1 MGMAASQVR
10 FLQLTNRKN
19 EIGFQLT
26 QLANDKVSLSRD
38 MQKVSKEYQN
48 ALNQKVLKWSN
59 NSGVT
64 YVDLS
69 YQNLMKPSSMNQNK
83 PYLLTDASDRVVI
96 DSEYQKYASLISS
109 TGAPGGDWQSVRT
122 KVISEL
128 TGIDANKIN
137 NANAYQ
143 EEIWANEA
151 VINQLIDNE
160 PIKPTKQTNA
170 ETFIKN
176 LGSSTGIAGNT
187 TTGVGNFTDGN
198 DWGSA
203 YSRGGSINL
212 GGSGSALTNL
222 EKILNHVATTLGKYI
237 DDPENLKSACD
248 TFLAAQKG
256 ILEDPNS
263 EGNKQSLKSNQTP
276 ISGDTNNFTVNVQ
289 QMLDTIMGSYGQLN
303 GHVEHGGYGNKTL
316 YTWNDVDSAKY
327 QTWLEEHNLWQKTYD
342 SAKKD
347 YNDSVSANNQLFT
360 ADEES
365 LIKFYDAIFSS
376 IAEKGWTCN
385 EQVND
390 PEYLNQMLQNNI
402 YMMTTV
408 ERDAEYDCN
417 SGEYS
422 WDNDYETDIA
432 SNFTNIFTV
441 NDSDARED
449 ALVEYEHKKAIINEK
464 ESRIDTRMKNLETE
478 QAAINQMLQGLE
490 QVKNDNTDRTMN
502 WSA

>member
-19 EIGFQLT
+19 DIGFQLT
-26 QLANDKVSLSRD
+26 QLANDKVSLARD

-69 YQNLMKPSSMNQNK
+69 YQNLMKPSSMNQNT
-83 PYLLTDASDRVVI
+83 PYLLTDANERVVI
-96 DSEYQKYASLISS
+96 DSEYQKYAAMISP
-109 TGAPGGDWQSVRT
+109 TGAAGGDWESVRT
-122 KVISEL
+122 QVLSEI

-137 NANAYQ
+137 NANSYQ

-151 VINQLIDNE
+151 VINRLIDTE
-160 PIKPTKQTNA
+160 PVKPTRQTNA

-176 LGSSTGIAGNT
+176 LDSKVAATFS
-187 TTGVGNFTDGN
+187 DG
-198 DWGSA
+198 DSWSSA
-203 YSRGGSINL
+203 YSKGGTISL
-212 GGSGSALTNL
+212 GNSSAA
-222 EKILNHVATTLGKYI
+222 ATTLETLLNNVAKTLGAYL
-237 DDPENLKSACD
+237 DDPENLQEACN
-248 TFLAAQKG
+248 TFLTAQKG
-256 ILEDPNS
+256 IIQDPTS
-263 EGNKQSLKSNQTP
+263 TGNKQSLESKQTP
-276 ISGDTNNFTVNVQ
+276 LGGNSDGFTINVK
-289 QMLDTIMGSYGQLN
+289 QMLDTIMGSYAQLN
-303 GHVEHGGYGNKTL
+303 GHVDRGGYGNDYL
-316 YTWNDVDSAKY
+316 YTWNDIDSATY
-327 QTWLEEHNLWQKTYD
+327 QSWSEKHATWQTSYD
-342 SAKKD
+342 AAKAD
-347 YNDSVSANNQLFT
+347 YDNSVKANNQLFT

-376 IAEKGWTCN
+376 IAEKGWTYN
-385 EQVND
+385 NQVND
-390 PEYLNQMLQNNI
+390 TEYLNQMLQNNLF
-402 YMMTTV
+402 MMTTV
-408 ERDAEYDCN
+408 DRDTEFDEN
-417 SGEYS
+417 SGEHI
-422 WDNDYETDIA
+422 WDNDYTTDIA

-449 ALVEYEHKKAIINEK
+449 ALVEYEHKKSIINEK

-490 QVKNDNTDRTMN
+490 QVENDNIDRTMS